1 MDGTILSEDYISNAD
16 LTMPLHVDNQVRE
29 SDKNTRKHNTQESK
43 EVSPFQ
49 AGDHKAARNRQG
61 SIITK
66 ITTRIHKRS
75 TALERSEKVT
85 DLTVPT

>member
-1 MDGTILSEDYISNAD
+1 MGGTILSEDDISNTD
-16 LTMPLHVDNQVRE
+16 LTMPLPVDNQVRE
-29 SDKNTRKHNTQESK
+29 SDKNNRKHNSQESK
-43 EVSPFQ
+43 EVSPFP

-75 TALERSEKVT
+75 AALERSEKSH
-85 DLTVPT
+85 